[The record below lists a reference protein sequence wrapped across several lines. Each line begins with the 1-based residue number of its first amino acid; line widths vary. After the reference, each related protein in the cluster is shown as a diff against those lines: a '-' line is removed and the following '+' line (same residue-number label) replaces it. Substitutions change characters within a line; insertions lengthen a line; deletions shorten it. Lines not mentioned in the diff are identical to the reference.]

1 MYNQLMFEG
10 SHIEQKKSLEQ
21 IDPQIIEDGIKL
33 AMQYIE
39 SLNYWNSQNEN
50 HDPNEVLSYHNVD
63 HTKSVIERY
72 MRIVSLI
79 REIDPN
85 LISIREIQI
94 GQLGSAFHDDVQ
106 NFVEKVEIEKDTIN
120 GMPNPFAGMEKKIRA
135 RDTINNEEES
145 YKPAIAY
152 MREVNKTKPNTFTK
166 IDEDML
172 HQQIAV
178 TVPDFDIE
186 NKTVFQPNLNKDS
199 KIVDIAL
206 ALADINGAGI
216 DGAEQFIN
224 EGNALFRE
232 ENLDIMEAVFDMRNG
247 QIIPEKNKEYFKHRI
262 ILWSQIQP
270 AFAQGRK
277 NLLDKEI
284 SILSPAIQTAL
295 KDKIFN
301 KFDESIDATKKLLDE
316 RKSMSFEEIIA
327 SMGYKI

>member
-1 MYNQLMFEG
+1 MFDRPR
-10 SHIEQKKSLEQ
+10 IEQNKSPEP
-21 IDPQIIEDGIKL
+21 IDPKIIEDGINL
-33 AMQYIE
+33 AIQYVE
-39 SLNYWNSQNEN
+39 SLNYWNSQKEN
-50 HDPNEVLSYHNVD
+50 HDPKEVLSYHNVD

-72 MRIVSLI
+72 TRIVSLI

-120 GMPNPFAGMEKKIRA
+120 GMPNPFAGMEKKVRA

-247 QIIPEKNKEYFKHRI
+247 QIIPEKNKEYFKQRI
-262 ILWSQIQP
+262 IIWSQIQP

-284 SILSPAIQTAL
+284 SSLSPAIQTAL
-295 KDKIFN
+295 KEKIFN
-301 KFDESIDATKKLLDE
+301 KFDESIGATKKLLSE
-316 RKSMSFEEIIA
+316 RKNMNFEEIIA

>member
-1 MYNQLMFEG
+1 MFDRPR
-10 SHIEQKKSLEQ
+10 IEQNKSPEP
-21 IDPQIIEDGIKL
+21 IDPKIIEDGINL
-33 AMQYIE
+33 AIQYVE
-39 SLNYWNSQNEN
+39 SLNYWNSQKEN
-50 HDPNEVLSYHNVD
+50 HDPKEVLSYHNVD

-72 MRIVSLI
+72 TRIVSLI

-106 NFVEKVEIEKDTIN
+106 NFVEKIEIEKDTIN
-120 GMPNPFAGMEKKIRA
+120 GMPNPFAGMEKKVRA

-145 YKPAIAY
+145 YKPAIMY
-152 MREVNKTKPNTFTK
+152 MHEVNKTKPNTFTK
-166 IDEDML
+166 VDEDML

-186 NKTVFQPNLNKDS
+186 NKTVFQPNLNKNS

-232 ENLDIMEAVFDMRNG
+232 ENLDIMEAVFDMRNR
-247 QIIPEKNKEYFKHRI
+247 QIIPEEDKEYFKHRI

-284 SILSPAIQTAL
+284 ASLPPAIQTTL

-316 RKSMSFEEIIA
+316 RKSMTFEEIIA